1 MNRFAAIGIAL
12 APLALMAAA
21 LPARAQDDAAAA
33 DANLDNVNLVIIYGN
48 DPCPSSNGGE
58 IVVCQR
64 FEEDERYRI
73 PENLRESQD
82 VANQAWSERLKN
94 FETVGSF
101 GTLSCTPTG
110 YSGWAGCTQQM
121 IDAAYAERR
130 NGQNVRAA
138 QLIEEARAER
148 LSTIDAEAAA
158 RQAEVEEIEKEYEA
172 RLEAERDANAPG
184 EATVLPTLIEG
195 QNATAEAAETGGE

>member
-1 MNRFAAIGIAL
+1 MNRIAAFGIAL
-12 APLALMAAA
+12 APMALFAAA
-21 LPARAQDDAAAA
+21 VPASAQDDEAAA
-33 DANLDNVNLVIIYGN
+33 ANLDNVNLVIIYGN
-48 DPCPSSNGGE
+48 DPCPTSQSGE
-58 IVVCQR
+58 IVVCER
-64 FEEDERYRI
+64 FEESERYRI

-94 FETVGSF
+94 FETVGAS

-110 YSGWAGCTQQM
+110 YSAWAGCTQQL

-130 NGQNVRAA
+130 NGQNVRAG
-138 QLIEEARAER
+138 QLIEEARADR

-158 RQAEVEEIEKEYEA
+158 EQRRVEGLERAYEA